1 MVSDVLM
8 LGRFKVVNYPSH
20 WPPFAGSPTPKK
32 ILDQRHN
39 LADDLTHYATFSRD
53 LETAFS
59 SYQTTS
65 PR

>member
-1 MVSDVLM
+1 MVSHVLM

-39 LADDLTHYATFSRD
+39 YATFSQD

-59 SYQTTS
+59 SYQATS